1 VRLAYRQ
8 FHEQSAVATATLVT
22 LAEFGLLAFDPE
34 KRGQEL
40 VIHGLIQ
47 QGLYRGDRGDCLRG
61 AWLHMARLGL
71 AVSARQDT
79 ARALAIRDRLR
90 MFEAQAEYHLVRD
103 LGVEASPRLNL
114 REDLADGARLMLIQA
129 QIWNA
134 RLAVHPVLLR
144 TDEGR
149 LFMMNPFSGRDD
161 EVTQQHISMH
171 IASPV
176 QAGPQQFAGGM
187 YLDTGLAL
195 RVTPGDAALRM
206 QC

>member
-1 VRLAYRQ
+1 MRLAYRQ

-22 LAEFGLLAFDPE
+22 LAEFGLLAFDPV

-47 QGLYRGDRGDCLRG
+47 QGLYRGDRGDCLRR
-61 AWLHMARLGL
+61 AWLHMVRLGL
-71 AVSARQDT
+71 SVAARQDT
-79 ARALAIRDRLR
+79 PRGVAIQDRMRL
-90 MFEAQAEYHLVRD
+90 FEAQAEYHLARD
-103 LGVEASPRLNL
+103 LGVEASSRLNL
-114 REDLADGARLMLIQA
+114 RQDLTGGARLMLIQA
-129 QIWNA
+129 QMWNG
-134 RLAVHPVLLR
+134 RLAVHPLLLR
-144 TDEGR
+144 ADEGR
-149 LFMMNPFSGRDD
+149 LFIMNPFSGRDD

-176 QAGPQQFAGGM
+176 HAGPRQFAGGM

-195 RVTPGDAALRM
+195 PVTLGDAASRM

>member
-1 VRLAYRQ
+1 MRLAYRQ

-22 LAEFGLLAFDPE
+22 MAEFGRLAFDPE

-61 AWLHMARLGL
+61 AWLHMVRLGL

-79 ARALAIRDRLR
+79 PRGVAIQDRLR
-90 MFEAQAEYHLVRD
+90 LFEGQAEYRLARD
-103 LGVEASPRLNL
+103 LGVEASPRLHL
-114 REDLADGARLMLIQA
+114 RDDLAGGARLILIQA
-129 QIWNA
+129 QMWNG

-144 TDEGR
+144 SDEER
-149 LFMMNPFSGRDD
+149 LFVMNPFNGRDD
-161 EVTQQHISMH
+161 EVTPQHISMH

-176 QAGPQQFAGGM
+176 HAGPQQFAGGL

-195 RVTPGDAALRM
+195 RVTPGNAASGM

>member
-1 VRLAYRQ
+1 MRLAYRQ
-8 FHEQSAVATATLVT
+8 FHEQSAVATAALVT
-22 LAEFGLLAFDPE
+22 MAEFGLLAFDHE

-61 AWLHMARLGL
+61 AWLHMVRLGL
-71 AVSARQDT
+71 SVSARQDT
-79 ARALAIRDRLR
+79 PRSLAIQGRLR
-90 MFEAQAEYHLVRD
+90 SFDAQAEYHLVRD

-114 REDLADGARLMLIQA
+114 RDDLAGGARLMLIQA
-129 QIWNA
+129 QMWNG
-134 RLAVHPVLLR
+134 RLALHPVLLR
-144 TDEGR
+144 ADEEK

-161 EVTQQHISMH
+161 EVTQQQISMH

-176 QAGPQQFAGGM
+176 QAGPRQFAGGR

-195 RVTPGDAALRM
+195 RVTPG
-206 QC
+206 

>member
-1 VRLAYRQ
+1 LAYRQ
-8 FHEQSAVATATLVT
+8 FHEQSAVATAALVT
-22 LAEFGLLAFDPE
+22 MAEFGLLAFDHE

-61 AWLHMARLGL
+61 AWLHMVRLGL
-71 AVSARQDT
+71 SVSARQDT
-79 ARALAIRDRLR
+79 PRSLAIQGRLR
-90 MFEAQAEYHLVRD
+90 SFDAQAEYHLVRD

-114 REDLADGARLMLIQA
+114 RDDLAGGARLMLIQA
-129 QIWNA
+129 QMWNG
-134 RLAVHPVLLR
+134 RLALHPVLLR
-144 TDEGR
+144 ADEEK

-161 EVTQQHISMH
+161 EVTQQQISMH

-176 QAGPQQFAGGM
+176 QAGPRQFAGGR

-195 RVTPGDAALRM
+195 RVTPG
-206 QC
+206 

>member
-22 LAEFGLLAFDPE
+22 LAEFGVLAFDAE

-61 AWLHMARLGL
+61 AWLHMVRLGL
-71 AVSARQDT
+71 AVSARQDS
-79 ARALAIRDRLR
+79 ARALAIQDRLR
-90 MFEAQAEYHLVRD
+90 LFEAQAEYHVVGD

-114 REDLADGARLMLIQA
+114 RDDLKDEARVILIQA
-129 QIWNA
+129 QMWNG
-134 RLAVHPVLLR
+134 RLSVHPVLLR
-144 TDEGR
+144 ADEGR

-171 IASPV
+171 VASPV
-176 QAGPQQFAGGM
+176 HAGPRQFADGM

-195 RVTPGDAALRM
+195 RVVRA
-206 QC
+206 

>member
-1 VRLAYRQ
+1 MRLAYRQ

-22 LAEFGLLAFDPE
+22 MAEFGLPAFDPD

-61 AWLHMARLGL
+61 AWLHMVRLGL
-71 AVSARQDT
+71 SVSARQG
-79 ARALAIRDRLR
+79 APRALAIQDRLR
-90 MFEAQAEYHLVRD
+90 LFEPHAEYQLVRD

-114 REDLADGARLMLIQA
+114 REDLADGARLILIQV
-129 QIWNA
+129 QMWNG

-144 TDEGR
+144 AEEER
-149 LFMMNPFSGRDD
+149 LFLMNPFSGRDE

-176 QAGPQQFAGGM
+176 HAGPRQFAGGM

-195 RVTPGDAALRM
+195 RVVRA
-206 QC
+206 